1 MGYVR
6 KEDVDEAV
14 TQESVVWMF
23 HKFLGINDT
32 MIACVY
38 GITPRTH
45 ITSTYYQAQ
54 VVISELCNKRFTTNS
69 LKSLALPPAT
79 SAPVSSTKSN
89 LAWSITITNSFRSKN
104 MKDLTSS
111 SIKKNFCRSRSNYS
125 KPVKVKKVAII
136 LLQHSVRT
144 HESCVRSTYLHVYVC
159 SLQ

>member
-1 MGYVR
+1 MHHGLAVNLMKQLTMCKLPSEIVAIITDNSGEMGYVR

-14 TQESVVWMF
+14 TQESVVGMF

-45 ITSTYYQAQ
+45 ITLTYYQAQ
-54 VVISELCNKRFTTNS
+54 VVTSELCNKRFTTNS

-89 LAWSITITNSFRSKN
+89 LA
-104 MKDLTSS
+104 
-111 SIKKNFCRSRSNYS
+111 
-125 KPVKVKKVAII
+125 
-136 LLQHSVRT
+136 
-144 HESCVRSTYLHVYVC
+144 
-159 SLQ
+159 